1 MKVVGESTTP
11 KKQPRSDRRVWTR
24 LARTITTRLRVP
36 NAQVTA
42 EGCLTG
48 LHEGACLES
57 FGA

>member
-11 KKQPRSDRRVWTR
+11 KKPRSDRRVWKR